1 MSPTDTNN
9 KEMENVQPFI
19 RERFGTDQDFSEQDK
34 ISITNF
40 NDKKVAVLEQR
51 EETIPAFT
59 ISRAKQLFLQ
69 ESDKKLSRK
78 MNEEDH
84 PGILSPSESIFIKNK
99 SKLSPQKASLPSI
112 IPKWVQSTIY
122 QIQRYEN

>member
-1 MSPTDTNN
+1 MSPTDRNN
-9 KEMENVQPFI
+9 KEKENGQPFI
-19 RERFGTDQDFSEQDK
+19 RERFGTEQDFSEQDK

-69 ESDKKLSRK
+69 KSDKKLS
-78 MNEEDH
+78 
-84 PGILSPSESIFIKNK
+84 
-99 SKLSPQKASLPSI
+99 KLFPQKAALPSI

-122 QIQRYEN
+122 EIQKFEN